1 MTTKELKKHIKHLEA
16 ILQGLEPTGFV
27 YETLKIQLKLYKQ
40 ELKKW
45 NCWLYP
51 TDFLLVIFYNLGMIT
66 EVIGAN
72 INQKRK
78 ELKLS
83 QEELAFRAKM
93 DRSYLAEVE
102 KGKVNISVLKL
113 EQIAKAL
120 EVNVDELL
128 KWMSPIKMI
137 KNFL

>member
-1 MTTKELKKHIKHLEA
+1 MTTKELKQHIKRLEA
-16 ILQGLEPTGFV
+16 ILQELEPTGFV
-27 YETLKIQLKLYKQ
+27 YETLKIQLNLYKQ

>member
-1 MTTKELKKHIKHLEA
+1 MTTKELKQHIKRLEA
-16 ILQGLEPTGFV
+16 ILQELEPTGFV
-27 YETLKIQLKLYKQ
+27 YETLKIQLDLYKQ

>member
-1 MTTKELKKHIKHLEA
+1 
-16 ILQGLEPTGFV
+16 
-27 YETLKIQLKLYKQ
+27 
-40 ELKKW
+40 
-45 NCWLYP
+45 
-51 TDFLLVIFYNLGMIT
+51 MIT

-128 KWMSPIKMI
+128 K
-137 KNFL
+137 